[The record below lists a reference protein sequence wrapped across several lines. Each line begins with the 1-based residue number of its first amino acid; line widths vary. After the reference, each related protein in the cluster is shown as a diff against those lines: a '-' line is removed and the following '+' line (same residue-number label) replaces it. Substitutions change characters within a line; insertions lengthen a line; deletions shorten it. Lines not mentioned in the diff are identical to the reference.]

1 MYNVVVANLPIGPRY
16 NGGAM
21 TVWGILNA
29 LYDKNEKVITILICD
44 YKTKNSTIYYSCIE
58 ELKKKKLQ
66 YKIIFFKDEKI
77 FFLKKILYF
86 FISLITG
93 SPHYFFSPQY
103 YLKSSIEG
111 IIKKL
116 TVKRIFCYHFDTL
129 SACYRIKNKLILACL
144 GDLVHEPRKYKRI
157 ILNGFTFRTK
167 ILNKLEK
174 YISIKMT
181 KTMLDN
187 IKFCGYYAH
196 HYSLFMK
203 SFIENSEYI
212 RTSIVP
218 PRFTNTQRQ
227 NGIKKII
234 LVGDLTGTVTI
245 YSLIFLKKFLQKY
258 YDKLPSDLKFNIF
271 GYGQLDTD
279 FQKYKNLYY
288 KGVSENLPSEFDN
301 RSCLLA
307 CNEIDLGIRVRIIT
321 ALACGTL
328 VLTHKSNV
336 LGIPELKHGK
346 NCIIFNNI
354 DELYKIFNSL
364 SDNKFNIDQIKKNA
378 LKTFHNYFHYKS
390 AFDDLINKSNHPKLI
405 T

>member
-1 MYNVVVANLPIGPRY
+1 
-16 NGGAM
+16 
-21 TVWGILNA
+21 
-29 LYDKNEKVITILICD
+29 
-44 YKTKNSTIYYSCIE
+44 
-58 ELKKKKLQ
+58 
-66 YKIIFFKDEKI
+66 
-77 FFLKKILYF
+77 
-86 FISLITG
+86 
-93 SPHYFFSPQY
+93 
-103 YLKSSIEG
+103 
-111 IIKKL
+111 
-116 TVKRIFCYHFDTL
+116 
-129 SACYRIKNKLILACL
+129 
-144 GDLVHEPRKYKRI
+144 
-157 ILNGFTFRTK
+157 
-167 ILNKLEK
+167 
-174 YISIKMT
+174 
-181 KTMLDN
+181 
-187 IKFCGYYAH
+187 
-196 HYSLFMK
+196 MK
-203 SFIENSEYI
+203 SFIENSRYI

-218 PRFTNTQRQ
+218 PRFTNSQRQ

-234 LVGDLTGTVTI
+234 LAGDLTGTVTI

-321 ALACGTL
+321 ALSCGTL
-328 VLTHKSNV
+328 ILTHKSNV